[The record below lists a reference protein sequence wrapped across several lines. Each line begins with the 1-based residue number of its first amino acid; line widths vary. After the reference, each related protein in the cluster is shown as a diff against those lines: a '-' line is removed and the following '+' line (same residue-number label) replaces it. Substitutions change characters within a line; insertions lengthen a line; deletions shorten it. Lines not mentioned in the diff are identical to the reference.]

1 MITFF
6 IFISNIKE
14 KEKRMKTQLLCTF
27 TTKEELQNT
36 LQQIRETYHIVYNYI
51 YILQNK
57 SNLEELFVTY
67 NIDTAFQPKSPLE
80 NTILIHRKKESNSL
94 YTINALNELVK
105 EENGGVLD
113 NSFVI
118 NWQKFKNS
126 IILTNAEW
134 TKKIQT
140 RVFEVIDFGDGKE
153 VITEKHK

>member
-1 MITFF
+1 
-6 IFISNIKE
+6 
-14 KEKRMKTQLLCTF
+14 MKTQLLCTF
-27 TTKEELQNT
+27 TTKEELQTT

-67 NIDTAFQPKSPLE
+67 NIDTAFQPDSPLE
-80 NTILIHRKKESNSL
+80 NTILIHRKKESNTL

-113 NSFVI
+113 TKFVLD
-118 NWQKFKNS
+118 WKKFKNS
-126 IILTNAEW
+126 IILTNVEG

-140 RVFEVIDFGDGKE
+140 RIFEVISFGE
-153 VITEKHK
+153 TTEQTEK